1 MEQESTFR
9 DTDKQT
15 TTGYKHYS
23 KKRIAIIGAGPAG
36 CTCAKFLTDAGFKV
50 ILFDRGKYLRT
61 LLPTGGGRCNLSNA
75 EYNFKQ
81 LAKNYPRGEKFLYS
95 IFSKFSVYD
104 TINYFNSIGIKI
116 YTQED
121 NRIFPIS
128 NSAKEVR
135 SKLLNAIS
143 KCKFISEEV
152 KSIEKLDNCYKI
164 TSNKSSYAFD
174 NVIIAI
180 GGHSSF
186 EIFSKLGINITPLTQ
201 ALVGFTTK
209 EDLSKLSGVK
219 ISNVKVTIEKKHY
232 YGDILFTHNGVSGPV
247 IYTISSIYAR
257 KELPYNISVELHPQ
271 FDLQEILNK
280 NSHKTIKN
288 TLKEVIPA
296 SVASYILSELNISE
310 NTLSAYIG
318 KMSRNKILNGINDM
332 QLKITGKTPKGEV
345 VTCGGVD
352 LKEINSKTME
362 AKKYPGLY
370 FIGEVL
376 DIDGLCGG
384 FNLQACWSEGF
395 VAAQSIIENNQ
406 RTNI

>member
-1 MEQESTFR
+1 MEQESISSGKHKTL
-9 DTDKQT
+9 
-15 TTGYKHYS
+15 YKNCS
-23 KKRIAIIGAGPAG
+23 NKSIAIIGAGPAG
-36 CTCAKFLTDAGFKV
+36 CICAKTLTDAGFEV
-50 ILFDRGKYLRT
+50 TLFDKGKYLKT

-75 EYNFKQ
+75 QYDFKE

-95 IFSKFSVYD
+95 VFSRFGVNETLKFFE
-104 TINYFNSIGIKI
+104 NIGINT
-116 YTQED
+116 YVQED
-121 NRIFPIS
+121 NRIFPVS

-135 SKLLNAIS
+135 EKLLKSIH
-143 KCKFISEEV
+143 KCKFIKEEII
-152 KSIEKLDNCYKI
+152 SIAKLDNCYKI

-180 GGHSSF
+180 GGHSSL
-186 EIFSKLGINITPLTQ
+186 ELISGLGINIIPQTQ
-201 ALVGFTTK
+201 ALVGLTTQ
-209 EDLSKLSGVK
+209 EDFSKLSGVK
-219 ISNVKVTIEKKHY
+219 ISNVKVTIDKKYY

-257 KELPYNISVELHPQ
+257 KELPYNISVELHPP
-271 FDLQEILNK
+271 FDLQEVLNK

-318 KMSRNKILNGINDM
+318 KTSRDKILNNVQDL

-370 FIGEVL
+370 FTGEVL

-384 FNLQACWSEGF
+384 FNLQACWSEGYI
-395 VAAQSIIENNQ
+395 AAQSIIKNNQ
-406 RTNI
+406 NL